1 MRIDSTQVEQMAAE
15 VGSKDE
21 LARMSDLNPQTLYR
35 LKSGKALS
43 PKSSRK
49 MLAAMEKH
57 RASRTKATG

>member
-1 MRIDSTQVEQMAAE
+1 MAAE